1 MWPLS
6 EVGEVLYRPSRARLA
21 VEISQSRFPE
31 DCEIGMLSKDHKRLV
46 SIERFFLKASC
57 WLWSLCWRPNF
68 TSAYCVYPSVPNKC
82 KSPLKGLLCDS
93 EDNIREKVHSKFFPS
108 DRAEPDSQW
117 RFMLWLGV
125 EESDLTIY
133 WVTSSTASTGR
144 EMKGIG
150 TVCKVGSRD
159 SLKYLILILNTGS
172 SQLLGFKLCP
182 QSRATVLRLPQSDGA
197 QV

>member
-68 TSAYCVYPSVPNKC
+68 TSAYCVYPSVLINVKALLRAFSVIV
-82 KSPLKGLLCDS
+82 KIIFARRFIASSSPPTEQSQTLSGDLCCGW
-93 EDNIREKVHSKFFPS
+93 
-108 DRAEPDSQW
+108 AW
-117 RFMLWLGV
+117 R
-125 EESDLTIY
+125 
-133 WVTSSTASTGR
+133 
-144 EMKGIG
+144 
-150 TVCKVGSRD
+150 
-159 SLKYLILILNTGS
+159 
-172 SQLLGFKLCP
+172 
-182 QSRATVLRLPQSDGA
+182 RATSRYIGSPPAPPQLVGKWRELEPYAKLGA
-197 QV
+197 GIVWNI

>member
-1 MWPLS
+1 
-6 EVGEVLYRPSRARLA
+6 
-21 VEISQSRFPE
+21 
-31 DCEIGMLSKDHKRLV
+31 
-46 SIERFFLKASC
+46 
-57 WLWSLCWRPNF
+57 
-68 TSAYCVYPSVPNKC
+68 
-82 KSPLKGLLCDS
+82 
-93 EDNIREKVHSKFFPS
+93 
-108 DRAEPDSQW
+108 
-117 RFMLWLGV
+117 MLWLGV

-182 QSRATVLRLPQSDGA
+182 QSRATVLLRLPQSDGA